1 MGVFFL
7 LRYNESMLVNRLNV
21 FNLALMQ
28 LQQEPVLDVNSH
40 TAELAKLRAVEQMAI
55 ETVLQSHRWDFAIKK
70 AELTYV
76 SDYTLGEYT
85 KLFALPNDSL
95 EIWRV
100 YDIDGQDIDYAKVS
114 DGLISNNDRVFV
126 EYTFLQVDYGKYDA
140 TFCEALALKM
150 AALVSPSVQHSDS
163 KTDYISSNAG
173 KKQAIAASKAVG
185 RSPRTWTQSTT
196 WLDGR
201 NNY

>member
-70 AELTYV
+70 VELTYV

-85 KLFALPNDSL
+85 KLFALPNP
-95 EIWRV
+95 
-100 YDIDGQDIDYAKVS
+100 
-114 DGLISNNDRVFV
+114 N
-126 EYTFLQVDYGKYDA
+126 GK
-140 TFCEALALKM
+140 C
-150 AALVSPSVQHSDS
+150 
-163 KTDYISSNAG
+163 
-173 KKQAIAASKAVG
+173 
-185 RSPRTWTQSTT
+185 
-196 WLDGR
+196 
-201 NNY
+201 